1 LAAGL
6 PVTGIIALP
15 SASGVGI
22 PVTAYLDD
30 SHSSVMIDKDG
41 TATRSSVREIAND
54 GTTSIVQ
61 GLKSG
66 TTVISNGQLGITAG
80 EDLEDGP

>member
-1 LAAGL
+1 M
-6 PVTGIIALP
+6 
-15 SASGVGI
+15 
-22 PVTAYLDD
+22 TAFLDD
-30 SHSSVMIDKDG
+30 SHTSVMIRQG
-41 TATRSSVREIAND
+41 RNRNPRHVQVREIAND